1 MQLTPATIPPQR
13 ELDWLSITIQQ
24 AVEAAIQN
32 TRPVDSNGQP
42 DEVLDVDGA
51 AKLLTTETSRNIR
64 GETVAKL
71 TKKGIIPGTF
81 LGMGLGWRY
90 SRNAI
95 LNALSNYVTQESE

>member
-1 MQLTPATIPPQR
+1 MQLSPNTIPTQTQ
-13 ELDWLSITIQQ
+13 LDWLQITIQQ
-24 AVEAAIQN
+24 AVEDAIKN
-32 TRPVDSNGQP
+32 TRPVDSSGQP

-95 LNALSNYVTQESE
+95 LNALSNYIPQESE